1 MPVVPLPSSAVE
13 PELCVVA
20 RRNDSLGTRG
30 RRTAFCL
37 IAVVSLG
44 LGAGFVVAGAWPVLP
59 YSLLE
64 ITVLA
69 VAFACLERRARDFER
84 LTVDGDRVIV
94 ERVRGGRFVRHEWNR
109 RWVRI
114 ETIAGRDGLPTRMV
128 LRSGGQACEFGAA
141 LAAARRVEVAQ
152 KLRRLTGS

>member
-13 PELCVVA
+13 PELCVLA

-30 RRTAFCL
+30 RRMAFCL
-37 IAVVSLG
+37 IAAVSLA
-44 LGAGFVVAGAWPVLP
+44 LGIGFVVAGAWPVLP

-69 VAFACLERRARDFER
+69 GAFACLERRARDWER
-84 LTVDGDRVIV
+84 LTVDGERVIV
-94 ERVRGGRFVRHEWNR
+94 ERVRGGRVDRREWNR

-114 ETIAGRDGLPTRMV
+114 ETTAGRDGLPTRMV
-128 LRSGGQACEFGAA
+128 LRSAGQECEFGAA
-141 LAAARRVEVAQ
+141 LAARRRGEVAQ
-152 KLRRLTGS
+152 ALRRLTGV

>member
-1 MPVVPLPSSAVE
+1 MPVVPLPSSVVE

-37 IAVVSLG
+37 IAAMSLG
-44 LGAGFVVAGAWPVLP
+44 LGIAFVVVGAWPVLP

-69 VAFACLERRARDFER
+69 VAFVCLERRARDYER
-84 LTVDGDRVIV
+84 LTVEGERVIV
-94 ERVRGGRFVRHEWNR
+94 ERVHGARVDRREWNR

-114 ETIAGRDGLPTRMV
+114 ETIAGRDGLPSRMV
-128 LRSGGQACEFGAA
+128 LRSAGQEVEFGAA
-141 LAAARRVEVAQ
+141 LAARRRGEVARA
-152 KLRRLTGS
+152 LRRLTGA